1 MAKILLVE
9 DDASLAEVT
18 RFGLQAQGHM
28 VQVAS
33 DGRQA
38 LDNLVINK
46 YDLIILDWMMPGMTG
61 LEVLTSYRQ
70 SGGKLPVLLLTAKT
84 LLEDKERG
92 LDAGADDYLT
102 KPFEHRELQ
111 ARIRALLRR
120 PSSLASSVL
129 EVADICLDPASCTV
143 TKGGKEVKLRPKVYS
158 LLEFLMRH
166 PNQVYSADAILER
179 VWLDDAM
186 VSTDTVRAHFKLLR
200 KSLGLKEGGLVR
212 TVRNRGYMLVSD
224 EKAAELSGIE
234 FE

>member
-70 SGGKLPVLLLTAKT
+70 SGGKLPVLMLTAKT

>member
-9 DDASLAEVT
+9 DDSALAEVT
-18 RFGLQAQGHM
+18 KFGLESQGHM
-28 VQVAS
+28 VQVAV
-33 DGRQA
+33 DGRVA
-38 LDNLVINK
+38 LDNLAINK
-46 YDLIILDWMMPGMTG
+46 YDVIILDWMMPGMTG
-61 LEVLTSYRQ
+61 IEVLSAYRKK
-70 SGGKLPVLLLTAKT
+70 GGKVPVLMLTAKT

-120 PSSLASSVL
+120 PTSLNGSIL
-129 EVADICLDPASCTV
+129 EVADIALDPASCTV
-143 TKGGKEVKLRPKVYS
+143 TKGGEVLKLRPKVYS

-166 PNQVYSADAILER
+166 PNQVFSADAILER

-200 KSLGLKEGGLVR
+200 KSLNLKEEGLVR

-224 EKAAELSGIE
+224 ERAAAEAE
-234 FE
+234 K